1 MTSYLKGLR
10 DLTLLFLATMI
21 MVQETGKGLR
31 ASRRITS
38 TNFGDKLRTFL
49 FDPEKIECS
58 EIEEGSDGRPYTQM
72 VYTVIEPAA
81 DPKEEKLLI
90 TSSTRLVIK
99 LARWIFEKRKYLLEI
114 QKTGTGFSTD
124 WEVDRAD

>member
-1 MTSYLKGLR
+1 
-10 DLTLLFLATMI
+10 MI